1 MLLLFL
7 SFFSFQC
14 FAQTYETVVEDIVF
28 NSSSRIVLTQDMIE
42 KSQARDIPSLL
53 ATSANISIT
62 SSPFQPTSISIRGG
76 DSGHVLIIV
85 DGIPFYD
92 PSTIQRTGNL
102 SALNIKSVKKIEIF
116 KGSQSVLYGG
126 QALGG
131 VIKIETLPDQD
142 TRNYL
147 AELGT
152 QSHIA
157 GGAEYS
163 ENNILARG
171 YYTERKSGSPKKGSS
186 ATYAQDQQNIDL
198 GYRWENST
206 EGFVKASYV
215 RDHSFS
221 PSSDAFYNI
230 VDVKNFELLSEQG
243 FLSGQVNLKDF
254 KWNPRLTFGL
264 QSGARAYD
272 FPLSSL
278 NPFPIE
284 EDYQSHYQFLR
295 LDLRPF
301 KSDTLTFDLGLN
313 YSFEDFVFK
322 SFNVKEADNILE
334 QRGAFA
340 KITSV
345 IDQDTNLTYGAR
357 IENWTQKDP
366 VTVYQIGF
374 SHKKTKAE
382 VSTGYKAP
390 SLYQLHSNYGN
401 PDLKEEKGV
410 QYSLTQD
417 FALGIS
423 NELSLTLFYSR
434 FDDLISTTGTFPAIR
449 YVNIN
454 KTETRGA
461 EVSYSQKIATG
472 HSIIVNLG
480 YQEPKDLSAH
490 QWLPRRPLANASVR
504 YLLGDQ
510 TVNGSAE
517 LVAVGPRIDN
527 GPTGRVKIS
536 GYLVAN
542 LGLNLNLRKADKIY
556 FRIDNIAGSRYEETY
571 GYFAEGPIGV
581 VGLSSTF

>member
-14 FAQTYETVVEDIVF
+14 FAQTYETVVEDIIF
-28 NSSSRIVLTQDMIE
+28 NSSNRTVLTEEMIQ

-76 DSGHVLIIV
+76 DSGHVLILV

-142 TRNYL
+142 SRYYL
-147 AELGT
+147 AEVGT
-152 QSHIA
+152 QTHFA

-163 ENNILARG
+163 QGHYLARG
-171 YYTERKSGSPKKGSS
+171 YYLERKASSPKKGSS
-186 ATYAQDQQNIDL
+186 STYASDQQNIDL
-198 GYRWENST
+198 AYRWTEST
-206 EGFVKASYV
+206 DGYIKASLI

-230 VDVKNFELLSEQG
+230 VDVNNFELLSEQG
-243 FLSGQVNLKDF
+243 FLSGQVKFKDF
-254 KWNPRLTFGL
+254 KWNPRLTFGF
-264 QSGARAYD
+264 QSGARSYD

-278 NPFPIE
+278 NAFPIE
-284 EDYQSHYQFLR
+284 EDYQSHFHFLR
-295 LDLRPF
+295 LDLKPF
-301 KSDTLTFDLGLN
+301 KSPTLSVDLGLN

-322 SFNVKEADNILE
+322 NFNSRVADNILE
-334 QRGAFA
+334 QRGAFI

-345 IDQDTNLTYGAR
+345 LDEDSNVSYGAR
-357 IENWTQKDP
+357 VENWTQKDP
-366 VTVYQIGF
+366 VTVYHVGY
-374 SHKKTKAE
+374 SYKKTKAE

-390 SLYQLHSNYGN
+390 SLYQLHSKYGN
-401 PDLKEEKGV
+401 PELKEEQAT

-417 FALGIS
+417 LEVS
-423 NELSLTLFYSR
+423 PSKELSVTLFYSR
-434 FDDLISTTGTFPAIR
+434 FNDLISTTGTFPAIQ

-454 KTETRGA
+454 KSETRGVEA
-461 EVSYSQKIATG
+461 AFTVLKNEGRSLIFAA
-472 HSIIVNLG
+472 G
-480 YQEPKDLSAH
+480 YQEPKDLLAH
-490 QWLPRRPLANASVR
+490 QWLPRRPLSNASVR
-504 YLLGDQ
+504 YLFGDQ
-510 TVNGSAE
+510 NLTGSAE
-517 LVAVGPRIDN
+517 LIAVSSRIDN
-527 GPTGRVKIS
+527 GPSGLVKIP
-536 GYLVAN
+536 GYLIGN
-542 LGLNLNLRKADKIY
+542 LGLNLSYQKENKIY
-556 FRIDNIAGSRYEETY
+556 LRLDNIAGSRYEETY
-571 GYFAEGPIGV
+571 GYFAEGPIAALGV
-581 VGLSSTF
+581 TKSF